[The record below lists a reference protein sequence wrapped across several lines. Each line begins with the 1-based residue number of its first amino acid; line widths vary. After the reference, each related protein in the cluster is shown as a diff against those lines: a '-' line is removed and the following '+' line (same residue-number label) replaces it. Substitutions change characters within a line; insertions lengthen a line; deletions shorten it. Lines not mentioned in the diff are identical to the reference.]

1 MAGRHTE
8 NRYGAITD
16 VDGVLVGSVE
26 RTGDGWLTGV
36 TVVVPPPDTV
46 GAVDVRGGGP
56 GTHETDALAPGS
68 LVQTVDAVTL
78 TGGSAFGLVAA
89 HGTQRWCEEHG
100 RGFPVSSG
108 GVVPVVPAA
117 VIFDLGRGGD
127 PAGRPDGAMGYA
139 AAAAASPGWVRTGT
153 AGAGSGALC
162 SESRLKGGLGT
173 ASVRLPSGVVVG
185 AVAVV
190 NAFGSPVDGNGVLYG
205 AQWVDDARRRPGAPT
220 EPAPTAAD
228 AGGVPGFN
236 TTLAVVATDARL
248 DRAQARRMA
257 SSGHDGL
264 ARSLR
269 PVHTLV
275 DGDTVFAL
283 ATGAV
288 QLQDQVRDVAAV
300 QAAAA
305 DAVTLAV
312 VDAVLQATGV
322 RTPGAEVRAY
332 RDVYPS
338 VLARLDA

>member
-1 MAGRHTE
+1 
-8 NRYGAITD
+8 
-16 VDGVLVGSVE
+16 
-26 RTGDGWLTGV
+26 
-36 TVVVPPPDTV
+36 
-46 GAVDVRGGGP
+46 
-56 GTHETDALAPGS
+56 
-68 LVQTVDAVTL
+68 
-78 TGGSAFGLVAA
+78 
-89 HGTQRWCEEHG
+89 
-100 RGFPVSSG
+100 
-108 GVVPVVPAA
+108 
-117 VIFDLGRGGD
+117 
-127 PAGRPDGAMGYA
+127 
-139 AAAAASPGWVRTGT
+139 
-153 AGAGSGALC
+153 
-162 SESRLKGGLGT
+162 
-173 ASVRLPSGVVVG
+173 
-185 AVAVV
+185 
-190 NAFGSPVDGNGVLYG
+190 
-205 AQWVDDARRRPGAPT
+205 
-220 EPAPTAAD
+220 
-228 AGGVPGFN
+228 
-236 TTLAVVATDARL
+236 
-248 DRAQARRMA
+248 MA